1 MREMES
7 METGRERSV
16 DLGSETERT
25 RGISDRFQGR
35 PSVFM
40 DELYDSQPVM
50 AVELRPPPAD
60 LTPDASVDAWIRL
73 EHGVLRLLEDR
84 RFILFTD
91 DAVGD
96 REEESLRVLTTSLG
110 ADADLTRVIPFLT
123 CKHTLEYCGL
133 FARRAQAHGLGGMT
147 VTGGDVQVGPPRC
160 LPRSR
165 DLRAHLRPRVPGLP
179 MGAWVN
185 PFRDA
190 AEQVGLLLNEGHGA
204 DYFLTQVISHHD
216 MAPVDRFLEEAE
228 RRGVT
233 MPGLF
238 GVFFYRSANPATLQR
253 LARFLP
259 VPARELIREFES
271 GASAEEI
278 CARTVRALAERGIRK
293 VYVSNL
299 AAEDAVGRLRT
310 VESFL

>member
-1 MREMES
+1 MSSTEP
-7 METGRERSV
+7 GRNNRV
-16 DLGSETERT
+16 DHSGNSPSKQ
-25 RGISDRFQGR
+25 GISGSFK
-35 PSVFM
+35 SVVNTFIRK
-40 DELYDSQPVM
+40 LYGSQSM
-50 AVELRPPPAD
+50 ISVELRPPPAD

-73 EHGVLRLLEDR
+73 EHGVLRLLADD

-110 ADADLTRVIPFLT
+110 ADSDLTRVIPFLT

-147 VTGGDVQVGPPRC
+147 VTGGDAQVGPPRC

-179 MGAWVN
+179 LGAWVN
-185 PFRDA
+185 PFRSA
-190 AEQVGLLLNEGHGA
+190 AEQVGLLLDEGHGA

-216 MAPVDRFLEEAE
+216 MEPVDRFLEEAG

-233 MPGLF
+233 TPGLF
-238 GVFFYRSANPATLQR
+238 GVFFYRSANPSTLRR
-253 LARFLP
+253 LAHFLP
-259 VPARELIREFES
+259 VPAEGLRREFES
-271 GASAEEI
+271 GLTAEEI
-278 CARTVRALAERGIRK
+278 CARTVRALAQRGINK

-299 AAEDAVGRLRT
+299 AAEDAVSRLRA
-310 VESFL
+310 VEALV